1 MISSRLWIS
10 PQASLHRILT
20 REEELAES
28 TFAQVVINF
37 GEAIVDEEGEDG
49 AEVKSNKVVYISAR
63 PQLR

>member
-10 PQASLHRILT
+10 PQASLRRILT

-28 TFAQVVINF
+28 TFAQVAINF
-37 GEAIVDEEGEDG
+37 GEAIVDQEGEDG